1 MAPMAAPTPPFSPAE
16 LGEAHRAIASTL
28 GKCEK
33 IVPKLRPG
41 TAQHTLLDR
50 RIRALE
56 IALALIER
64 ELAGGSVSDPGR
76 STS

>member
-1 MAPMAAPTPPFSPAE
+1 MAAPTPPFSPAE
-16 LGEAHRAIASTL
+16 LAEAHRAIASTL

-76 STS
+76 SAS